1 MIIRGDFMK
10 NKTDDLTYEEKNLLA
25 EIRLA
30 QNAIDSAYSNFQ
42 QVTEPDLID
51 CYIYMINA
59 STKRYK
65 FLIERAK
72 KIQLKGYNTPSSLIQ
87 YEDQF

>member
-1 MIIRGDFMK
+1 MK
-10 NKTDDLTYEEKNLLA
+10 STTSSYDEKHLLG

-65 FLIERAK
+65 FLIEQAR
-72 KIQLKGYNTPSSLIQ
+72 KINLKGYTEPAPFTK
-87 YEDQF
+87 YEDQLI

>member
-1 MIIRGDFMK
+1 MNNTSCSYD
-10 NKTDDLTYEEKNLLA
+10 EQHLLG

-30 QNAIDSAYSNFQ
+30 QNALDSAYSNFQ

-65 FLIERAK
+65 FLMEQAR
-72 KIQLKGYNTPSSLIQ
+72 KINLKGYTEHTPLY
-87 YEDQF
+87 YEEDRF